1 MTHPVPEG
9 VHGVQGVLL
18 RNQVVGPKGQDREKK
33 PSSQAVGEEGADD
46 SPRGRDALYEGEGLL
61 GQRETVAER
70 L

>member
-1 MTHPVPEG
+1 MPEG
-9 VHGVQGVLL
+9 VHGVQGTLF

-46 SPRGRDALYEGEGLL
+46 SPWGLEQLYEGEGLL